1 MIKYHEGDDI
11 KLRLQVRNR
20 GEVINPADVR
30 WTVKVYT
37 ESRDKAVLCT
47 HDDSG
52 YSNCYVE
59 DNYIVLAIDNPALVS
74 GILHVMITLYYEDD
88 KMEDGYRTETVIMRE
103 VEKLSDSIAEGVAD
117 ISVVGYSAYRIAVA
131 HGFSGTEE
139 EWLESLKGE
148 PGEPG
153 RDGMD
158 ADIEGCNEAIKRAN
172 AATENANKAAQ
183 TAMTSADKAD
193 ASADNAKEQG
203 DYAKGQG
210 DYAKGQG
217 DYAKAQGDAT
227 KQAIADSKTA
237 TENAN
242 TATVNANTATDNANT
257 QANYAKEMGEY
268 AKEQGNNANIA
279 ATSANDSASNAN
291 TAASNANTEAT
302 YAKEQGDYAKEQG
315 DFVKQFIS
323 NPDDLLTYG
332 VEIDTTS
339 SSPTLKR
346 IGNSQLHKSLPI
358 QSKMKGCLLDD
369 NGNVTKYLSD
379 IDWTDNQCIDG
390 TQGQVMIEIP
400 QFYYKFE
407 TDRDIQRVRIS
418 EYPLSGYK
426 LSKTMYV
433 GAYEASLQRSTFKLC
448 SVCNSDADY
457 RGGGNQSTWDNTYR
471 SVLGRPATY
480 ISRINF
486 RKYARNRNTTA
497 INWNILTYQ
506 AYKMIYWLYTIEY
519 ASLNCQLAYNAE
531 LTSEGYHQGGLGAGV
546 TNWSGTSWNNF
557 NDYYPFVPCGYT
569 NSLGNG
575 TGIVP
580 YEVKDVDDNVLLTTN
595 VTRYRGIENPFGHI
609 WKFIDGI
616 NIRISPKE
624 ENGGD
629 GLSKVYVCKDPSLFN
644 DTNYDGYDYVG
655 DEARGDGYVKK
666 LIFGDDGEVM
676 PLEVGGGTTSYFC
689 DYHYTN
695 IPPSAESLRAVLF
708 GGSAN
713 FGSAAGFACAYS
725 DYAPSAA
732 PANVGSR
739 LCFIK

>member
-1 MIKYHEGDDI
+1 MIKYNAGDDI

-20 GEVINPADVR
+20 GEVINPAEVR
-30 WTVKVYT
+30 WTVRVYT

-52 YSNCYVE
+52 YSSNCYVQ
-59 DNYIVLAIDNPALVS
+59 DNYIVLAIDNPELVS
-74 GILHVMITLYYEDD
+74 GILRVMITLYYEDD
-88 KMEDGYRTETVIMRE
+88 DMADGYRTESVMMRE
-103 VEKLSDSIAEGVAD
+103 VESLSDSIAEGVAD
-117 ISVVGYSAYRIAVA
+117 ISVVGYSAYRIAVMN
-131 HGFSGTEE
+131 GFGGTEE

-148 PGEPG
+148 PG
-153 RDGMD
+153 RDGAD
-158 ADIEGCNEAIKRAN
+158 ADIKGCNEAIERAN
-172 AATENANKAAQ
+172 AAAENANKAAQ
-183 TAMTSADKAD
+183 TAMTSADNAE

-203 DYAKGQG
+203 DYAKEQGNNANAAATSANTAASNANTQADYAKLQG
-210 DYAKGQG
+210 DYAKEQG
-217 DYAKAQGDAT
+217 DYAKSQGDAT
-227 KQAIADSKTA
+227 KQAIADAKVA
-237 TENAN
+237 TE
-242 TATVNANTATDNANT
+242 
-257 QANYAKEMGEY
+257 
-268 AKEQGNNANIA
+268 
-279 ATSANDSASNAN
+279 NAN

-332 VEIDTTS
+332 VEINTTS

-346 IGNSQLHKSLPI
+346 IGNPQLHKSLPI
-358 QSKMKGCLLDD
+358 QSKMRGCLLDD

-390 TQGQVMIEIP
+390 TQGQVMVEIP
-400 QFYYKFE
+400 KFYYKFE
-407 TDRDIQRVRIS
+407 TDGDIQRVRIS

-426 LSKTMYV
+426 LSNTMYV

-448 SVCNSDADY
+448 SVCNYDADY
-457 RGGGNQSTWDNTYR
+457 RGGKNQSQWDDTYR
-471 SVLGRPATY
+471 SLLGRPVTY
-480 ISRINF
+480 ITRTNF
-486 RKYARNRNTTA
+486 RKYARNRNTAMT
-497 INWNILTYQ
+497 NWNILTYQ

-557 NDYYPFVPCGYT
+557 NGYYPFIPCGCT

-580 YEVKDVDDNVLLTTN
+580 YEVKDVDDNVLHTTN

-609 WKFIDGI
+609 WKYIDGI
-616 NIRISPKE
+616 NIRISSTE

-629 GLSKVYVCKDPSLFN
+629 GLSKVYVCKNTSLFS

-655 DEARGDGYVKK
+655 DEARKNGFVKK
-666 LIFGDDGEVM
+666 LIFGDDGEIM
-676 PLEVGGGTTSYFC
+676 PLEVGGGTTAYFC
-689 DYHYTN
+689 DYHYTD
-695 IPPSAESLRAVLF
+695 IPTSAESLRAVLF
-708 GGSAN
+708 GGSALS
-713 FGSAAGFACAYS
+713 GSYAGFSYAYS
-725 DYAPSAA
+725 AYAPSSATA
-732 PANVGSR
+732 HFGSR

>member
-1 MIKYHEGDDI
+1 MIKYNAGDDI

-74 GILHVMITLYYEDD
+74 GILRVVITLYYEDD
-88 KMEDGYRTETVIMRE
+88 DMTDGYRTETVMMRE
-103 VEKLSDSIAEGVAD
+103 VESLSDSIAEGVAD
-117 ISVVGYSAYRIAVA
+117 ISVVGYSAYRIAVM
-131 HGFSGTEE
+131 HGFEGTEE
-139 EWLESLKGE
+139 EWLQSLKGE
-148 PGEPG
+148 PGKPGVDGAPG
-153 RDGMD
+153 RDGED
-158 ADIEGCNEAIKRAN
+158 ANIEGCNEAIERAN
-172 AATENANKAAQ
+172 EATTAAQ
-183 TAMTSADKAD
+183 SATAD
-193 ASADNAKEQG
+193 ALAQAKYAKEQG
-203 DYAKGQG
+203 DN
-210 DYAKGQG
+210 AKGQG
-217 DYAKAQGDAT
+217 DYAKAQGDYAKSQGDAT
-227 KQAIADSKTA
+227 KQAIADSKTT
-237 TENAN
+237 TENAKI
-242 TATVNANTATDNANT
+242 ATD
-257 QANYAKEMGEY
+257 
-268 AKEQGNNANIA
+268 
-279 ATSANDSASNAN
+279 NAN

-302 YAKEQGDYAKEQG
+302 YAKTQGDYAKEQGDATKQAIADAKVATENANTAASNANTEATYAKTQGDYAKEQG

-346 IGNSQLHKSLPI
+346 IGNPQLHKSLPI

-379 IDWTDNQCIDG
+379 NDWVDNSFIDG
-390 TQGQVMIEIP
+390 TQGQVMVEIP
-400 QFYYKFE
+400 KFYYKFE
-407 TDRDIQRVRIS
+407 TDGDIQRVRIS

-426 LSKTMYV
+426 LSNTMYV
-433 GAYEASLQRSTFKLC
+433 GAYEASLQRSTLKLC
-448 SVCNSDADY
+448 SVCNYDADY
-457 RGGGNQSTWDNTYR
+457 RGGGNQSAWDDTYR
-471 SVLGRPATY
+471 SLLGRPVTV

-486 RKYARNRNTTA
+486 RKYARNRNAAMT
-497 INWNILTYQ
+497 NWNILTYQ

-546 TNWSGTSWNNF
+546 TNWNRTVWNNF
-557 NDYYPFVPCGYT
+557 NGYHPFIPCGCT

-580 YEVKDVDDNVLLTTN
+580 YEVKDVDGNVLLTTN
-595 VTRYRGIENPFGHI
+595 VPRYRGIENPFGHI

-616 NIRISPKE
+616 NIRISPTE

-629 GLSKVYVCKDPSLFN
+629 GLSKVYVCKDPSLFI

-655 DEARGDGYVKK
+655 NEAREAGYVKK
-666 LIFGDDGEVM
+666 IIFGDDGEIM

-695 IPPSAESLRAVLF
+695 IPTSAESLIAVLF
-708 GGSAN
+708 GGSAGA
-713 FGSAAGFACAYS
+713 GSHAGFAYADS
-725 DYAPSAA
+725 TTAPSLAYA
-732 PANVGSR
+732 HIGSR

>member
-1 MIKYHEGDDI
+1 MIKYNAGDDI

-20 GEVINPADVR
+20 GEMINPADVR
-30 WTVKVYT
+30 WAVKVYT

-52 YSNCYVE
+52 YSNCYVQ
-59 DNYIVLAIDNPALVS
+59 DNYIVLAIDNPELVS

-88 KMEDGYRTETVIMRE
+88 DMEDGYRTETVMMRE
-103 VEKLSDSIAEGVAD
+103 VESLSDSIAEGVAD

-131 HGFSGTEE
+131 HGFEGTEE

-148 PGEPG
+148 QGAPG
-153 RDGMD
+153 RDGED
-158 ADIEGCNEAIKRAN
+158 ADIEGCNEAIQRAN

-183 TAMTSADKAD
+183 TAMSSANKASASADD
-193 ASADNAKEQG
+193 AKKQADNAKEQAE
-203 DYAKGQG
+203 YAKE
-210 DYAKGQG
+210 
-217 DYAKAQGDAT
+217 QGDAT

-237 TENAN
+237 TENAK
-242 TATVNANTATDNANT
+242 TATDNAKTATDNAKTATDNANA
-257 QANYAKEMGEY
+257 QAGYAEAQGDY
-268 AKEQGNNANIA
+268 AKEQGNNANAA
-279 ATSANDSASNAN
+279 ATSAN

-302 YAKEQGDYAKEQG
+302 YAKKQGDYAKEQG

-346 IGNSQLHKSLPI
+346 IGNPQLHKSLPI

-379 IDWTDNQCIDG
+379 IDWTDDQYIDG
-390 TQGQVMIEIP
+390 TKGQVMVEIP
-400 QFYYKFE
+400 KFYYKFE
-407 TDRDIQRVRIS
+407 TDGDIQRVRIS

-426 LSKTMYV
+426 LSNTMYV
-433 GAYEASLQRSTFKLC
+433 GAYEASLQRSTLKLC
-448 SVCNSDADY
+448 SVYNYDADY
-457 RGGGNQSTWDNTYR
+457 RGGINKSDYDGTYR
-471 SVLGRPATY
+471 SMLGRPATY

-486 RKYARNRNTTA
+486 RKYARNRNTAMT
-497 INWNILTYQ
+497 NWNILTYQ

-519 ASLNCQLAYNAE
+519 ASLNCQLEYNAE

-546 TNWSGTSWNNF
+546 TNWSGSSWKNF
-557 NDYYPFVPCGYT
+557 NGYSPFIPCGHT

-580 YEVKDVDDNVLLTTN
+580 YEVKDADGNVLLTTN
-595 VTRYRGIENPFGHI
+595 VPRYRGVENPFGHI

-616 NIRISPKE
+616 NIRISPE
-624 ENGGD
+624 VENGGD
-629 GLSKVYVCKDPSLFN
+629 GLSKVYVCQNTSLFS

-655 DEARGDGYVKK
+655 NEARNNGYVKK
-666 LIFGDDGEVM
+666 LIFGDDGEIM

-689 DYHYTN
+689 DYHYSD
-695 IPPSAESLRAVLF
+695 IPTSAESLRAVLF
-708 GGSAN
+708 GGHAYY
-713 FGSAAGFACAYS
+713 GSLAGFAYACS
-725 DYAPSAA
+725 HYAPSAA
-732 PANVGSR
+732 YAYIGSR

>member
-1 MIKYHEGDDI
+1 MINYNQGDDI

-20 GEVINPADVR
+20 GEVINPAEVR
-30 WTVKVYT
+30 WTVRVYT

-52 YSNCYVE
+52 YSSNCYVQ

-74 GILHVMITLYYEDD
+74 GILRVMITLYYEDD
-88 KMEDGYRTETVIMRE
+88 DMSDGYRTETVMMRE
-103 VEKLSDSIAEGVAD
+103 VESLSDSIVEGVAD
-117 ISVVGYSAYRIAVA
+117 ISVVGYSAYRIAVL
-131 HGFSGTEE
+131 HGFEGTEE
-139 EWLESLKGE
+139 EWLASLKGE
-148 PGEPG
+148 PG
-153 RDGMD
+153 RDGAD
-158 ADIEGCNEAIKRAN
+158 ADIEGCNEAIERAN
-172 AATENANKAAQ
+172 AATDAAK
-183 TAMTSADKAD
+183 SATAD
-193 ASADNAKEQG
+193 ALSQAKYAKEQGDNAKGQGDYAKEQGNYAKEQG
-203 DYAKGQG
+203 DYAKSQGDATKQAIADSKAATENANTAASNANTESANAKEMG
-210 DYAKGQG
+210 DYAKAQG

-227 KQAIADSKTA
+227 KQAIADAKVA
-237 TENAN
+237 TE
-242 TATVNANTATDNANT
+242 
-257 QANYAKEMGEY
+257 
-268 AKEQGNNANIA
+268 
-279 ATSANDSASNAN
+279 NAN

-346 IGNSQLHKSLPI
+346 IGNPQLHKSLPI
-358 QSKMKGCLLDD
+358 QSKMKGCLLND

-379 IDWTDNQCIDG
+379 NDWVDDSSFIDG
-390 TQGQVMIEIP
+390 TEGQVMVEIP
-400 QFYYKFE
+400 KFYYKFE
-407 TDRDIQRVRIS
+407 TDGDIQRVRIS

-426 LSKTMYV
+426 LSNTMYV
-433 GAYEASLQRSTFKLC
+433 GAYEASLQRSTLKLC
-448 SVCNSDADY
+448 SVCNYDADY
-457 RGGGNQSTWDNTYR
+457 RGGNNQSQWDDTYR

-486 RKYARNRNTTA
+486 RKYARNRNTA
-497 INWNILTYQ
+497 ITNWNILTYQ
-506 AYKMIYWLYTIEY
+506 MYKMIYWLYTIEY
-519 ASLNCQLAYNAE
+519 ASLNSQLGYNAE

-557 NDYYPFVPCGYT
+557 NGYNPFVPCGYT

-616 NIRISPKE
+616 NIRISPNE

-629 GLSKVYVCKDPSLFN
+629 GLSKVYVCKNTSLFS

-655 DEARGDGYVKK
+655 DEARQGGFVKK
-666 LIFGDDGEVM
+666 LIFGEDGEIM

-689 DYHYTN
+689 DYHYSA
-695 IPPSAESLRAVLF
+695 IPTSLEGLRAVLF
-708 GGSAN
+708 GGYAN
-713 FGSAAGFACAYS
+713 DGSLAGFACATS
-725 DYAPSAA
+725 AYAPSNA
-732 PANVGSR
+732 PAYFGSR
-739 LCFIK
+739 LCYIK